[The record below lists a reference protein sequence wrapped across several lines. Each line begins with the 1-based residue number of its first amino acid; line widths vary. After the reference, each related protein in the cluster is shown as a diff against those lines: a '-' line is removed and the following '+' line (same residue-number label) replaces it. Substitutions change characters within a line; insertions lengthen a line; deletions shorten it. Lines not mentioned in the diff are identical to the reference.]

1 MKQYPDGLTYETY
14 DGGRITKAT
23 LAGTEF
29 NVYLTLDRLCEDSG
43 FYPGFGHDGIQDLQ
57 LRPLYRGVAKVNP
70 EYDLPN
76 KEVGEEL
83 ARERAMEKYHRDFDR
98 KFNFVMERLA
108 ALEARFLH
116 YAERHQVELDYRDSD
131 YFLDLMRQ
139 GGGRDE

>member
-23 LAGTEF
+23 LSGVHM
-29 NVYLTLDRLCEDSG
+29 NVYLTLQRLFKDSS
-43 FYPGFGHDGIQDLQ
+43 FWPVFDTDELQ

-70 EYDLPN
+70 EYDQPDPQ
-76 KEVGEEL
+76 VGEEL
-83 ARERAMEKYHRDFDR
+83 ARERALEKYHRDFDR
-98 KFNFVMERLA
+98 KFNLIMERLA
-108 ALEARFLH
+108 ALEAKLLH
-116 YAERHQVELDYRDSD
+116 YAERHQVDLDYRDVD

>member
-14 DGGRITKAT
+14 DEGRITKAT
-23 LAGTEF
+23 LAGAEL
-29 NVYLTLDRLCEDSG
+29 NVYLTLTRLCEDSD
-43 FYPGFGHDGIQDLQ
+43 FWPIIDLDDIR

-70 EYDLPN
+70 EYDQPDPQ
-76 KEVGEEL
+76 VGEEL
-83 ARERAMEKYHRDFDR
+83 SRERAMEKYHRDFDR

>member
-23 LAGTEF
+23 LAGTEL
-29 NVYLTLDRLCEDSG
+29 NVYLTIARLCEDSG
-43 FYPGFGHDGIQDLQ
+43 FCPSFDFDDLQ

-70 EYDLPN
+70 EYDQPN
-76 KEVGEEL
+76 QEVGEEL
-83 ARERAMEKYHRDFDR
+83 ARERALEKYHRDFDR

-116 YAERHQVELDYRDSD
+116 YAERHQVNLDYRDSD

>member
-14 DGGRITKAT
+14 DEGRITKAT
-23 LAGTEF
+23 LAGTEL
-29 NVYLTLDRLCEDSG
+29 NVYRTLTRLCEGSDFWPS
-43 FYPGFGHDGIQDLQ
+43 IDLDDIR
-57 LRPLYRGVAKVNP
+57 LRSLYRGVAKVNP
-70 EYDLPN
+70 EYDQPDHQ
-76 KEVGEEL
+76 VGEEL
-83 ARERAMEKYHRDFDR
+83 SRERAMEKYHRDFDR

-116 YAERHQVELDYRDSD
+116 YAERHQVELDYRNSD

>member
-14 DGGRITKAT
+14 DEGRITKAT

-29 NVYLTLDRLCEDSG
+29 NVLQTVVRLCEDSG
-43 FYPGFGHDGIQDLQ
+43 FCPSFGLDGIPDLH
-57 LRPLYRGVAKVNP
+57 LRPLYRGTAKVNP
-70 EYDLPN
+70 EYDQPN
-76 KEVGEEL
+76 QEVGEEL

-98 KFNFVMERLA
+98 KFNYVMEWLA

-131 YFLDLMRQ
+131 YFLNLMRQ
-139 GGGRDE
+139 GGGRNE

>member
-14 DGGRITKAT
+14 NEGRITKAT
-23 LAGTEF
+23 LAGTEL
-29 NVYLTLDRLCEDSG
+29 NVHLTVARLCEDSD
-43 FYPGFGHDGIQDLQ
+43 FCPCFALEDIL

-70 EYDLPN
+70 EYDQPDPQ
-76 KEVGEEL
+76 VGEEL
-83 ARERAMEKYHRDFDR
+83 SRERAMEKYHRDFDR

>member
-23 LAGTEF
+23 LAGTEL
-29 NVYLTLDRLCEDSG
+29 NVYMTVSRLCKDSG
-43 FYPGFGHDGIQDLQ
+43 FYPNLDLDDIQ

-70 EYDLPN
+70 EYDQPN
-76 KEVGEEL
+76 QEVGEEL

-98 KFNFVMERLA
+98 KFNFVMEQLA

-131 YFLDLMRQ
+131 YFLDFMRQ
-139 GGGRDE
+139 GGGWDE

>member
-1 MKQYPDGLTYETY
+1 MKQYSDGLTYETY
-14 DGGRITKAT
+14 DEGRITKAT
-23 LAGTEF
+23 LAGTDL
-29 NVYLTLDRLCEDSG
+29 NVCRTIARLCRGSG
-43 FYPGFGHDGIQDLQ
+43 FCPWFDLDDIQ

-70 EYDLPN
+70 EYDQPDPQ
-76 KEVGEEL
+76 VGEEL
-83 ARERAMEKYHRDFDR
+83 SRKRAMEKYHRDFDR

-131 YFLDLMRQ
+131 YFLNLMRQ

>member
-14 DGGRITKAT
+14 DEGRITKAT

-43 FYPGFGHDGIQDLQ
+43 FCACFDLEDLQ
-57 LRPLYRGVAKVNP
+57 LRSLYRGVAKVNL
-70 EYDLPN
+70 EYDQPN
-76 KEVGEEL
+76 QEVGEEL
-83 ARERAMEKYHRDFDR
+83 ARERALEKYHRDFDR

-116 YAERHQVELDYRDSD
+116 YAERHQVNLDYRDSD

-139 GGGRDE
+139 GGWPR

>member
-14 DGGRITKAT
+14 DEGRITKAT
-23 LAGTEF
+23 LAGTEL
-29 NVYLTLDRLCEDSG
+29 NVYLTIARLCEGSD
-43 FYPGFGHDGIQDLQ
+43 FWPCFDTDDIR
-57 LRPLYRGVAKVNP
+57 LRSLYRGVAKVNP
-70 EYDLPN
+70 EYDQPN
-76 KEVGEEL
+76 PQVGEEL
-83 ARERAMEKYHRDFDR
+83 SRERAMEKYHRDFDR

-131 YFLDLMRQ
+131 YFLDLMQQ

>member
-23 LAGTEF
+23 LAGTDL
-29 NVYLTLDRLCEDSG
+29 NVCRTIARLCRDSG
-43 FYPGFGHDGIQDLQ
+43 FCPCFDIDDIQ

-70 EYDLPN
+70 EYDQPDPQ
-76 KEVGEEL
+76 VGEEL
-83 ARERAMEKYHRDFDR
+83 SRERALEKYHRDFDR
-98 KFNFVMERLA
+98 KFNFVMEQLA

-139 GGGRDE
+139 GGSRDE

>member
-14 DGGRITKAT
+14 DEGRITKAT

-29 NVYLTLDRLCEDSG
+29 NVYRTVARLCADSG
-43 FYPGFGHDGIQDLQ
+43 LCLSFDPDDIQDIK
-57 LRPLYRGVAKVNP
+57 LRPLYRGTAKVNP
-70 EYDLPN
+70 EYDQPN

>member
-29 NVYLTLDRLCEDSG
+29 NVLQTIARLCEDSDFCACFG
-43 FYPGFGHDGIQDLQ
+43 FEDIG

-70 EYDLPN
+70 EYDQPN
-76 KEVGEEL
+76 QEVGEEL
-83 ARERAMEKYHRDFDR
+83 ARERALEKYHRDFDR

-131 YFLDLMRQ
+131 YFLNLMRQ

>member
-23 LAGTEF
+23 LAGTEL
-29 NVYLTLDRLCEDSG
+29 NVLQTVVRLCKDSDFCACFDFEDIG
-43 FYPGFGHDGIQDLQ
+43 

-70 EYDLPN
+70 EYDQPN
-76 KEVGEEL
+76 QEVGEEL

>member
-14 DGGRITKAT
+14 DEGRITKAT
-23 LAGTEF
+23 LAGTEL
-29 NVYLTLDRLCEDSG
+29 NVYLTIARLCGDSD
-43 FYPGFGHDGIQDLQ
+43 FWPCFDTDDIR
-57 LRPLYRGVAKVNP
+57 LRPFYRGVAKVNP
-70 EYDLPN
+70 EYDQPN
-76 KEVGEEL
+76 PQVGEEL
-83 ARERAMEKYHRDFDR
+83 SRERAMEKYHRDFDR

-139 GGGRDE
+139 GGGRGE